1 MSEQHQDDESLTKQ
15 SLLDKSKEVERLA
28 ESIYRAA
35 EGRRPL
41 PHALSESLKQIGEL
55 AAESEEAV
63 AAHLDHAYAEETL
76 EAVATALGAVRSA
89 IDSLVVFQA
98 LEGSAYSTRTVAN
111 D

>member
-1 MSEQHQDDESLTKQ
+1 MSEQQQDEETLTKQ
-15 SLLDKSKEVERLA
+15 SLLDKAKEVERLA

-41 PHALSESLKQIGEL
+41 PHSLSDSLKQIAEL
-55 AAESEEAV
+55 AAESEEAI
-63 AAHLDHAYAEETL
+63 ASHLDHAYAEATL
-76 EAVATALGAVRSA
+76 EAVATALTAVRSG

-98 LEGSAYSTRTVAN
+98 LEGSSYETRTVAN